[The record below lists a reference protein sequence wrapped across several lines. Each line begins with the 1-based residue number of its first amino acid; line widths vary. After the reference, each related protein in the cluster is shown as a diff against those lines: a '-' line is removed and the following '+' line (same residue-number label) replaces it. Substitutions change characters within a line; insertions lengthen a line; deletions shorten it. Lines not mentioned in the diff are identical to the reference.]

1 MKKSIKITDINKKSF
16 TSFLKMEREI
26 LKIKMPQINQK
37 TAELRIKH
45 EKHERRLNQT
55 LLLALINSNLRRES

>member
-26 LKIKMPQINQK
+26 LKMQMHQINQK

-45 EKHERRLNQT
+45 EKLERKLNQT
-55 LLLALINSNLRRES
+55 LLSALIN